1 MTHVAAGPQRG
12 PQPVRVL
19 AVGTMYPPQHLGGY
33 ELLWRDTTLALRTA
47 GHEVRV
53 LATNLRLAA
62 AAELDGDVHREL
74 RWYWSD
80 HAFPPRAPRERL
92 ALERHN
98 ARVLAR
104 HLDALRPDAV
114 MWWALGGL
122 SLSLVE
128 RVRRR
133 GVPALGVVG
142 DEWMTYGP
150 RVDQWLSAWA
160 ARPRLADWAAAATR
174 APARFAPGQAARW
187 LFISDFLRG
196 EAHRVTGGALADTG
210 VVHPGIDPA
219 RFPPAPPGPWRGRLL
234 YCGRIDERKGIAD
247 ALAALAHLPEAT
259 LRVDG
264 GGDESHLGRL
274 REQAAELGVVGRV
287 TFARS
292 PREEL
297 VDVYA
302 AADAVLFPVRWPE
315 PWGLVPLEAMS
326 VGRPVVATGTG
337 GSAEYLS
344 DGHNALVVPPGDP
357 PALAA
362 AVQRLADGPA
372 LRERLVAGG
381 RRTAGSLTQAAFE
394 TAVERELRAVAR
406 AAS

>member
-1 MTHVAAGPQRG
+1 MA
-12 PQPVRVL
+12 RVL

-33 ELLWRDTTLALRTA
+33 ELLWRDTTLALRAA

-53 LATNLRLAA
+53 LAANLRLGA

-80 HAFPPRAPRERL
+80 HTFPRRARRQRI

-98 ARVLAR
+98 TRILAG

-142 DEWMTYGP
+142 DEWMAYGP
-150 RVDQWLSAWA
+150 RVDQWLSAWE
-160 ARPRLADWAAAATR
+160 ARPRLAGWAAAITR
-174 APARFAPGQAARW
+174 TPTRFAPGRAARW
-187 LFISDFLRG
+187 LFISDFLRE
-196 EAHRVTGGALADTG
+196 EARRVTGGALADTG
-210 VVHPGIDPA
+210 VVHPGIDPG
-219 RFPPAPPGPWRGRLL
+219 RFPAAAPGPWEGRLL

-247 ALAALAHLPEAT
+247 AVAALAHLPEAT

-264 GGDESHLGRL
+264 AGDAAHLGSL
-274 REQAAELGVVGRV
+274 REQAAELGVAERV

-292 PREEL
+292 PRDEL
-297 VDVYA
+297 AGAYA

-344 DGHNALVVPPGDP
+344 DGDNALVVPPGDP

-362 AVQRLADGPA
+362 AVRRLAQGPA

>member
-1 MTHVAAGPQRG
+1 MA
-12 PQPVRVL
+12 RVL

-33 ELLWRDTTLALRTA
+33 ELLWRDTTLALRAA

-53 LATNLRLAA
+53 LAVDLRLGA

-74 RWYWSD
+74 CWYWSD
-80 HAFPPRAPRERL
+80 HTFPRRARL
-92 ALERHN
+92 QRIALERHN
-98 ARVLAR
+98 TRVLAG

-128 RVRRR
+128 HVRRR

-142 DEWMTYGP
+142 DEWMAYGP
-150 RVDQWLSAWA
+150 RVDQWLSAWE
-160 ARPRLADWAAAATR
+160 ARPRLAGWAAAVTR
-174 APARFAPGQAARW
+174 TPTRFAPGRAARW
-187 LFISDFLRG
+187 LFISDFLRE
-196 EAHRVTGGALADTG
+196 EAQRVTDGALADTG
-210 VVHPGIDPA
+210 VVHPGIDA
-219 RFPPAPPGPWRGRLL
+219 GRFPPAAPRPWEGRLL

-247 ALAALAHLPEAT
+247 AVAALAHLPEAT

-264 GGDESHLGRL
+264 AGDAAHLGSL
-274 REQAAELGVVGRV
+274 REQAAELGVAGRV

-292 PREEL
+292 PRDEL
-297 VDVYA
+297 AGAYA

-344 DGHNALVVPPGDP
+344 DGDNALVVPPGDP
-357 PALAA
+357 PALGA
-362 AVQRLADGPA
+362 AVRRLAQDPA

-406 AAS
+406 RS